1 MLMKQP
7 THKQKIGKLGEDIAT
22 RFLVKR
28 GYEVVERNYLKRT
41 GEIDIICQKDDK
53 LYFVEVKSVSRENI
67 TTDSY
72 RPEDNIHEAKI
83 LRLSR
88 TIEIYL
94 SEKEIDLDWEI
105 IVVTVVIDSISKT
118 AKVKLLTDFAW

>member
-1 MLMKQP
+1 MKYP
-7 THKQKIGKLGEDIAT
+7 TEKQKVGKLGEDIAV

-28 GYEVVERNYLKRT
+28 GYLILGRNYLKRT
-41 GEIDIICQKDDK
+41 GEIDIICTKDSK
-53 LYFVEVKSVSRENI
+53 VYFVEVKSVSRENI

-83 LRLSR
+83 LRLNR

-94 SEKEIDLDWEI
+94 SENEIENDWEI
-105 IVVTVVIDSISKT
+105 IVVTVVIDSNSRT
-118 AKVKLLTDFAW
+118 AKVKLFNDFAW

>member
-1 MLMKQP
+1 MKYP
-7 THKQKIGKLGEDIAT
+7 TGKQKIGMLGENIAA

-28 GYEVVERNYLKRT
+28 GYTVIERNYLKRT
-41 GEIDIICQKDDK
+41 GEIDIVCQKEGK

-83 LRLSR
+83 IRLNR

-94 SEKEIDLDWEI
+94 SEKEIDIDWEMI
-105 IVVTVVIDSISKT
+105 AVTVIIDVSAKK
-118 AKVKLLTDFAW
+118 AKVRLLENYAW

>member
-1 MLMKQP
+1 MLMKYP
-7 THKQKIGKLGEDIAT
+7 TEKQKIGKLGEDIAT

-28 GYEVVERNYLKRT
+28 GFNVIERNYLKRT
-41 GEIDIICQKDDK
+41 GEIDIICQKDNK
-53 LYFVEVKSVSRENI
+53 LYFIEVKSVSRENI

-88 TIEIYL
+88 TIDIYL
-94 SEKEIDLDWEI
+94 SERGIDLDWKI
-105 IVVTVVIDSISKT
+105 TVVTVIIDSHSKT
-118 AKVKLLTDFAW
+118 AKVKLLQDFAW